1 MGFPKKGKPERPR
14 VNLTGN
20 STYYQKTANN
30 AFLGICYNCQKPGHK
45 SADCR
50 SDRKRPQQRAHSN
63 APPRHDRARN
73 NRDRGN
79 PHNAPHQFNGNCN
92 ACGIAGHR
100 AVDCRKKCDHCHR
113 TGHKSEK
120 CFSKSQNNA
129 NREKCTCCGKLGH
142 NENVCFSKLRAN
154 RPESVNSKVYAA
166 GAKQKTCYN
175 CNGVGHIARDC
186 KNPKSLK
193 QQQLPWPQNK
203 RLPNHISSLPRD
215 NIKDWQSSE
224 LSHVKEFT
232 RLAELYIDT
241 RMVIARLSIQV
252 EDASKVNAKKQ
263 SHWNRVNNT
272 RTDLKV
278 AADTHKEIVLR
289 AQLAEFCA
297 ELALC
302 ESETHA
308 VQNRILKTAIDYA
321 SKTTQFFIHRQNDEP
336 EAVKTFLN
344 AAKDRAKQQDN
355 VTPRLN
361 VLLLWINSCYAATKD
376 LAEKGVQSVIEQDI
390 KRKANRDARNRQA
403 QTDDAF
409 VSQDVGDGVGDNEPD
424 RKRKHEKEVA
434 DRLAQVNAQILG
446 FGSGAERTTT
456 HSNQ

>member
-1 MGFPKKGKPERPR
+1 M
-14 VNLTGN
+14 
-20 STYYQKTANN
+20 
-30 AFLGICYNCQKPGHK
+30 
-45 SADCR
+45 
-50 SDRKRPQQRAHSN
+50 
-63 APPRHDRARN
+63 
-73 NRDRGN
+73 
-79 PHNAPHQFNGNCN
+79 
-92 ACGIAGHR
+92 
-100 AVDCRKKCDHCHR
+100 
-113 TGHKSEK
+113 
-120 CFSKSQNNA
+120 
-129 NREKCTCCGKLGH
+129 
-142 NENVCFSKLRAN
+142 
-154 RPESVNSKVYAA
+154 ES
-166 GAKQKTCYN
+166 
-175 CNGVGHIARDC
+175 R
-186 KNPKSLK
+186 
-193 QQQLPWPQNK
+193 
-203 RLPNHISSLPRD
+203 
-215 NIKDWQSSE
+215 

-241 RMVIARLSIQV
+241 RIVIARMSIQV
-252 EDASKVNAKKQ
+252 EDASKVTAKKQ

-297 ELALC
+297 ELELC
-302 ESETHA
+302 ESETHT

-321 SKTTQFFIHRQNDEP
+321 SKTTQFFIHRQDNEP
-336 EAVKTFLN
+336 DSVKTFLN

-403 QTDDAF
+403 QTNEAF
-409 VSQDVGDGVGDNEPD
+409 LSQDVGGGFGDNESD
-424 RKRKHEKEVA
+424 RKRKQEKEVA

-446 FGSGAERTTT
+446 FGSAGADRTTT